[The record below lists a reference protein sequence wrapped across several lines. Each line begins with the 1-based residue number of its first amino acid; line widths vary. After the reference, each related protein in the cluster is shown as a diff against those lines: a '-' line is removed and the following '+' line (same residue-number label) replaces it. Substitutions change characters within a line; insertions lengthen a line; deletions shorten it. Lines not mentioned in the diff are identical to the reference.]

1 MSQAEKQFDR
11 IQKFLRDVELCESLG
26 ISEDG
31 FADEVLAMIQKY
43 SQLVEAES
51 IEKALLSDCV
61 VAETQQG

>member
-26 ISEDG
+26 IDEDG

-43 SQLVEAES
+43 SQLVETES
-51 IEKALLSDCV
+51 IEKALLSDRV
-61 VAETQQG
+61 VAGTQQG